1 MSSRNNRRKKQ
12 REERLRTYDLYVNY
26 PTETVDQVRRI
37 VGDHRQ
43 PYRELEWIPT
53 RVALLATALVEE
65 TLERAKSGHRRY
77 GGGYPSLLHTR
88 RRGENPYTQ
97 QAIRPA
103 LGQMASLGLYPPQ
116 VDVDRLP
123 RYSFFLQFR
132 FTLVRPFY
140 SKGDDTF
147 YIHEN
152 PLMKERV
159 FQVPMVRASTW
170 KGVLR
175 HAVHQQQ
182 GKDSPFLLRLFGS
195 PRGER
200 EFDRRGRLTFY
211 PTFFDRIDLE
221 VINPHSRVTKAGTV
235 PITLEIVPPRA
246 VGFFSLLYIPFDLLG
261 RERERIRQEAGEDLQ
276 AITEAVET
284 VMKHF
289 GFSAKRSRGFGLA
302 QEKFPSDHEIAGG
315 LIEMAGVAL
324 RDKKGAKV
332 NTYRSFAGLRA
343 LTDRLAKGLIGAHQT
358 KE

>member
-1 MSSRNNRRKKQ
+1 MSSRNNRHKNRQEK
-12 REERLRTYDLYVNY
+12 RPGTYDLYVSY
-26 PTETVDQVRRI
+26 PTETEDQVRRI
-37 VGDHRQ
+37 VGDHPQ

-53 RVALLATALVEE
+53 RIALLATALVEK

-97 QAIRPA
+97 QAIQPA

-116 VDVDRLP
+116 VDVDLLP

-132 FTLVRPFY
+132 FTLARPFY
-140 SKGDDTF
+140 SKGDETF

-152 PLMKERV
+152 PLMKEKV
-159 FQVPMVRASTW
+159 FQVPMVRPSTW

-175 HAVHQQQ
+175 HAVSQQW
-182 GKDSPFLLRLFGS
+182 GEDSPLLLRLFGS
-195 PRGER
+195 PRGEQ

-235 PITLEIVPPRA
+235 PISLEIVPPGA
-246 VGFFSLLYIPFDLLG
+246 VGFFSLLYIPFDLIG
-261 RERERIRQEAGEDLQ
+261 QERERVRKEAAEDLQ
-276 AITEAVET
+276 AVVQALET
-284 VMKHF
+284 VMKHW

-302 QEKFPSDHEIAGG
+302 QETFPSVQQMAGG
-315 LIEMAGVAL
+315 LLEMAGIVL
-324 RDKKGAKV
+324 RDKKGVKV
-332 NTYRSFAGLRA
+332 NTYHSFAGLRA
-343 LTDRLAKGLIGAHQT
+343 LSDHLVKGLEE
-358 KE
+358 KR